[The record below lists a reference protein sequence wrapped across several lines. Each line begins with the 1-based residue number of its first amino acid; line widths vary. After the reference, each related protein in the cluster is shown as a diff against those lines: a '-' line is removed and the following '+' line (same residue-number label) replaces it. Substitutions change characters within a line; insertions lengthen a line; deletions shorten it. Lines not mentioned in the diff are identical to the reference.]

1 MKNKRTLNIK
11 WLANSIRGIYVGIL
25 TGLCIVL
32 FANTISLMGELNT
45 KNPFAFLLLVP
56 CAIVSYY
63 VYKKVGEDFKKATV
77 FAIDEIHSDEEQ
89 NLVNAHKKSHVS
101 PLMGIVGYFMSC
113 IAHLAGASV
122 GKEGVGVQIGLSI
135 ASFAKKGEEKLLKK
149 ADTNKDYFLMSGAA
163 AAFSALFG
171 SPVAGVLFGT
181 QFASP
186 DITRLDAFLPCV
198 LSSISA
204 YFVSSALSIHI
215 LHIPY
220 FTELTLTL
228 GNTIYV
234 GLFGLLIGLMA
245 RLFCHGLEKFKEA
258 SHKIFKNQ
266 VSNIIFP
273 AFLVTCIIFANYLIN
288 KDLSYNGLSSGLLY
302 SSISDS
308 VPLHAFL
315 VKAALIFLSIAA
327 GFVGGEVVPLLV
339 LGSTF
344 GFTFATL
351 LGLPTGAFAALGALG
366 MLSGGTNLPVV
377 CFVLGFELFHYDE
390 PVLLFVAVAMA
401 FIASGNESIYAHQHK
416 KIS

>member
-1 MKNKRTLNIK
+1 MSKKPIEATKYISN
-11 WLANSIRGIYVGIL
+11 AIRGIYVGVL
-25 TGLCIVL
+25 TGLAIVL
-32 FANTISLMGELNT
+32 FANTIALMGELNS
-45 KNPFAFLLLVP
+45 KNPQIFLLIVP
-56 CAIVSYY
+56 AAAVSYWI
-63 VYKKVGEDFKKATV
+63 YKKVGEDFKKATV
-77 FAIDEIHSDEEQ
+77 FAIDEIHSDEDET
-89 NLVNAHKKSHVS
+89 LVNRHKKSHVS
-101 PLMGIVGYFMSC
+101 PYMGIVGYFMSSL
-113 IAHLAGASV
+113 AHLVGASV
-122 GKEGVGVQIGLSI
+122 GKEGVGVQIGLSV

-149 ADTNKDYFLMSGAA
+149 TDTNKDYFLMSGAS

-198 LSSISA
+198 LSSVSA

-215 LHIPY
+215 LHIPH
-220 FTELTLTL
+220 FIELDPNLINAL
-228 GNTIYV
+228 YV
-234 GLFGLLIGLMA
+234 AIFGLVIGFMS
-245 RLFCHGLEKFKEA
+245 RLFCHGLEKFKEI
-258 SHKIFKNQ
+258 SSRIFK
-266 VSNIIFP
+266 VKISNILFP
-273 AFLVTCIIFANYLIN
+273 AFLVTVIIAVNYFIN
-288 KDLSYNGLSSGLLY
+288 KDFAYNGLSTGLMY
-302 SSISDS
+302 SAISDS

-344 GFTFATL
+344 GYTFSSL

-390 PVLLFVAVAMA
+390 PLMLFLAVAMS

-416 KIS
+416 KIA